1 MKHDK
6 LLKLARSR
14 MAEAIDA
21 DRENRLEELDDL
33 EKLVGKQ
40 WPDDI
45 RAERETENKPC
56 LTLNRLPQFVRQV
69 TGDIR
74 RMNPAINVIPADDE
88 ASTEIAEIY
97 EGLIRQIEYASNAS
111 RIYERSAEQAA
122 ASSIG
127 WFRILT
133 DYESDDSFLQEIK
146 LKGIRN
152 PLSVY
157 CDPAAELPTRED
169 AGYIF
174 ITEQMKRDSFEEAYP
189 GKKAV
194 DIEADGATDGLEHW
208 QENDKVVVA
217 EYYWKQPVEKKIHLL
232 NSGQVIE
239 DENPPAPLHIIKSRK
254 VETYK
259 VMWAKLSGEEVLEG
273 PQDVPC
279 RYIPVVAVTG
289 EEWHVGDRVHRSS
302 VIRYAKDA
310 QQMYN
315 YWRSA
320 QTEFAALQPKA
331 PYLVTAKQIAGLEK
345 FWNEANQKNRPYL
358 PYTPDEKAPGA
369 PQRATPPISSQAMF
383 EQVMSAAEDLKATT
397 GIYDS
402 ALGNASNEKSGV
414 AIRQRQME
422 SDVSTSIYSDNMAEA
437 IGTAGRI
444 IVDMIPKIYDTQ
456 RTIRILGQDDA
467 EKMLPI
473 NGQRLAAGPDGSIV
487 GLPVNDLTVGKYDI
501 RVNVGPNYAT
511 RRQETAE
518 GMLEFIRSV
527 PGAAGITGD
536 LIAKS
541 MDWPDADRFA
551 ERLKKA
557 LPPQFRDMEDLP
569 PEEQAKLKAAAAE
582 QERIAKLQEVAQ
594 QTELRKADA
603 EATEA
608 EADAQKAQ
616 TEAATASLELAL
628 QSGQLDEA
636 IGQLV
641 QQQVARALQGLTQ
654 QGQGPIF

>member
-1 MKHDK
+1 MKHQK

-14 MAEAIDA
+14 MAESIEA

-40 WPDDI
+40 WPEDI
-45 RAERETENKPC
+45 RRERESESKPC
-56 LTLNRLPQFVRQV
+56 LTMNRLPQFVRQV

-88 ASTEIAEIY
+88 ASGDIAEIY
-97 EGLIRQIEYASNAS
+97 EGLIRQIEYSSNAS

-157 CDPAAELPTRED
+157 CDPTAELPTRED

-174 ITEQMKRDSFEEAYP
+174 ITEQMARDEFEAAYP

-194 DIEADGATDGLEHW
+194 DVEADGATDGLEHW

-217 EYYWKQPVEKKIHLL
+217 EYYWKEPVEREIVLL
-232 NSGQVIE
+232 QSGEVI
-239 DENPPAPLHIIKSRK
+239 PAEKFVAPMPLAKRRK
-254 VETYK
+254 VKSHK
-259 VMWAKLSGEEVLEG
+259 VMWAKLSGQEVLDG
-273 PQDVPC
+273 PQEQPC

-331 PYLVTAKQIAGLEK
+331 PYIVTAKQIAGLET
-345 FWNEANQKNRPYL
+345 FWNQANQKNRPYL
-358 PYTPDEKAPGA
+358 PYHPDEKAPP

-444 IVDMIPKIYDTQ
+444 IVDMIPKIYDTK

-467 EKMLPI
+467 EKMERI
-473 NGQRLAAGPDGSIV
+473 NEQQIGVSPDGTLMAI
-487 GLPVNDLTVGKYDI
+487 PVNDLTVGKYDI

-518 GMLEFIRSV
+518 GMLEFIRAV
-527 PGAAGITGD
+527 PGAAQVTGD

-551 ERLKKA
+551 DRLKKA
-557 LPPQFRDMEDLP
+557 LPPQFRDMEDLSP
-569 PEEQAKLKAAAAE
+569 EEKKQMQAAMEEQAKAE
-582 QERIAKLQEVAQ
+582 EMQMAAQ
-594 QTELRKADA
+594 QTEMRKADA

-628 QSGQLDEA
+628 QNGQLDAA
-636 IGQLV
+636 ISQLV
-641 QQQVARALQGLTQ
+641 QQQVARALQGLMQ